1 MNPSQSSEGPDLLE
15 RMAARRG
22 GTAVPPSFGTEP
34 PRAPLTVSEVRP
46 TPAGSRR
53 DTDAA
58 PRGAASTPWYKR
70 EYHLSSPVKVEE
82 VMNFTRQS
90 SSFLRAG
97 IPVLEFSLRH
107 TSTQTEAG
115 QARKVDVELPAIA
128 FGPLAQRLAQAP
140 QTDRPVMARGFLAR
154 RSLRSTQVVLHA
166 RDIEFQ

>member
-1 MNPSQSSEGPDLLE
+1 VSVNEVVLS
-15 RMAARRG
+15 
-22 GTAVPPSFGTEP
+22 GTAHALCDL
-34 PRAPLTVSEVRP
+34 RY
-46 TPAGSRR
+46 TP
-53 DTDAA
+53 
-58 PRGAASTPWYKR
+58 
-70 EYHLSSPVKVEE
+70 
-82 VMNFTRQS
+82 
-90 SSFLRAG
+90 AG